1 MPLFLNFL
9 QHPTIAQAFDHVA
22 GVEAEQK
29 VKNGYLLLLNAIVY
43 SIWLERN
50 YRRFNTKDLTLLSFF
65 IISFFHFSHSSPQ
78 KFTSILSFGNSLAD
92 TGNFLITGAVA
103 FPYVG
108 HLPYGITYFHHPTG
122 RFSDGR
128 LVVDFIAE
136 SQDLPLLPPYLAS
149 NKNFRQGANFAVA
162 GATALDPAFF
172 QEIGIGGTLWT
183 NYSLSTQLRWFDELK
198 PSLCK
203 TPLECSEYFKKSL
216 FLVGEIGGNDC
227 NFPLVAGKS
236 LAEVT
241 SFVPKVVQTIAEAI
255 ERLTDR
261 GAVNLLVPGNLPIG
275 CLPLYLTLFATMEK
289 EDYDDRNWCLKKL
302 NNFARYHNELLKSS
316 IEQLRKKHPQAR
328 IIYADY
334 YGALLRFAHSPRHFG
349 FYSGTQKACCGSGGL
364 YNFNL
369 TAPCGSVGSHVCKD
383 PSTYVSWDGIHLTE
397 AAYRHIAIGLLDG
410 SFTDL
415 PLII

>member
-1 MPLFLNFL
+1 M
-9 QHPTIAQAFDHVA
+9 
-22 GVEAEQK
+22 K
-29 VKNGYLLLLNAIVY
+29 
-43 SIWLERN
+43 
-50 YRRFNTKDLTLLSFF
+50 LTLLSFF

-92 TGNFLITGAVA
+92 TGNYLITGAVA

-203 TPLECSEYFKKSL
+203 TPQECSEYFKKSL
-216 FLVGEIGGNDC
+216 VLVGEIGGNDY

-241 SFVPKVVQTIAEAI
+241 LFVPKVVQTIAEAI
-255 ERLTDR
+255 EVNKAILNFTIFYSLGHIVEHDVGVVQRLTER
-261 GAVNLLVPGNLPIG
+261 GAMNLLVPGNLPIG
-275 CLPLYLTLFATMEK
+275 CLPLYLTLFATMDK

-316 IEQLRKKHPQAR
+316 IDQLRKKHPQAR

-334 YGALLRFAHSPRHFG
+334 YGAFLRFTHSPRHFG
-349 FYSGTQKACCGSGGL
+349 ELS
-364 YNFNL
+364 
-369 TAPCGSVGSHVCKD
+369 
-383 PSTYVSWDGIHLTE
+383 
-397 AAYRHIAIGLLDG
+397 
-410 SFTDL
+410 
-415 PLII
+415 LI

>member
-1 MPLFLNFL
+1 MKL
-9 QHPTIAQAFDHVA
+9 AV
-22 GVEAEQK
+22 
-29 VKNGYLLLLNAIVY
+29 
-43 SIWLERN
+43 
-50 YRRFNTKDLTLLSFF
+50 LSFI

-78 KFTSILSFGNSLAD
+78 KFTSIFSFGNSLAD
-92 TGNFLITGAVA
+92 TGNFLILGAA
-103 FPYVG
+103 AYPFVG

-136 SQDLPLLPPYLAS
+136 SQGLPLLPSYLAS
-149 NKNFRQGANFAVA
+149 HENFRQGANFAVA

-172 QEIGIGGTLWT
+172 QEIGVGLWT

-203 TPLECSEYFKKSL
+203 TPQGLFTECSEYFKKSL
-216 FLVGEIGGNDC
+216 FLVGEIGGNDY

-255 ERLTDR
+255 ERLTER

-289 EDYDDRNWCLKKL
+289 EDYDDRNWCLIKL
-302 NNFARYHNELLKSS
+302 NNLARYHNELLKSA
-316 IEQLRKKHPQAR
+316 IKQLRRKHPEAR

-334 YGALLRFAHSPRHFG
+334 YSALLQFVHSPRHFG
-349 FYSGTQKACCGSGGL
+349 FYSGTQKACCGSGGQ

-369 TAPCGSVGSHVCKD
+369 TAPCGSEGSHVCKD
-383 PSTYVSWDGIHLTE
+383 PSTYLSWDGLHLTE
-397 AAYRHIAIGLLDG
+397 AAYHHIANGLLDG